1 MTLLSIFSGIEILF
15 FMLGLLTTL
24 SVVSLIYYHKQL
36 KFKIKTWTTL
46 SLGIFLLI
54 FCIAWSCSSI
64 LEGEPRAASMG
75 LVIFGIPALLLLLL
89 GRKLAIKRTI
99 NKRE

>member
-24 SVVSLIYYHKQL
+24 SIVSLAYFHKQL
-36 KFKIKTWTTL
+36 KFKVGTWATL
-46 SLGIFLLI
+46 GFGICLLI
-54 FCIAWSCSSI
+54 FCIAWSCSSV

-75 LVIFGIPALLLLLL
+75 LVVFGIPAILLLLL
-89 GRKLAIKRTI
+89 GRKLAVKK
-99 NKRE
+99 ND

>member
-24 SVVSLIYYHKQL
+24 SVASLIYYHRQL
-36 KFKIKTWTTL
+36 KFKTGTWVTL
-46 SLGIFLLI
+46 GLGTFLLL

-75 LVIFGIPALLLLLL
+75 LVIFGIPALILLLL
-89 GRKLAIKRTI
+89 GRKLATKKSI
-99 NKRE
+99 NK